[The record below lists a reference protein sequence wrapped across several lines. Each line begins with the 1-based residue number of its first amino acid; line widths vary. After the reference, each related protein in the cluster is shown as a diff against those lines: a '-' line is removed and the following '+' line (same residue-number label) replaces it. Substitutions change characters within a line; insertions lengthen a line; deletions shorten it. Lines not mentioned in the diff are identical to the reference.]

1 LPKHVLLV
9 DYENV
14 PRIDLS
20 DLDES
25 YSAIVFVGAT
35 QQPPRAARSKAT
47 AHRFKRVTF
56 QKILGS
62 GKNAL
67 DFHIAFEL
75 GRIYETS
82 RDTICVV
89 VSRDKGF
96 DPLLA
101 YLKSGGLQSYRVGST
116 AELCGDRVDDRVFV
130 KVCRGAPIVT
140 CSRCQKS
147 VTIELHGGR
156 WCVTCGRFATPPDP
170 TLLPSNQ
177 PSYREPLSQ
186 ALERASKSTLE
197 CGWCHQAADMADG
210 IYDDGEWM
218 CGACVSRHI

>member
-1 LPKHVLLV
+1 MPKHVLLV

-20 DLDES
+20 DLNES
-25 YSAIVFVGAT
+25 YRAIVFVGAT
-35 QQPPRAARSKAT
+35 QQPPRAARNKAT

-56 QKILGS
+56 QRILGS

-101 YLKSGGLQSYRVGST
+101 YLNSGGLQSYRVGST
-116 AELCGDRVDDRVFV
+116 MELSEDRASDRNFV
-130 KVCRGAPIVT
+130 ESSRDASMVT
-140 CSRCQKS
+140 CSRCRKS

-156 WCVTCGRFATPPDP
+156 WCTTCGRFATPPDP
-170 TLLPSNQ
+170 RLLPSNQ
-177 PSYREPLSQ
+177 PNYLEPLSQ
-186 ALERASKSTLE
+186 ALQRASKSTLE
-197 CGWCHQAADMADG
+197 CAWCNQAADMADG

-218 CGACVSRHI
+218 CGLCVARHI